1 MRKSIYTVCAV
12 IGAALMMNLAACS
25 PSGNSSGTEAA
36 GETSGQAQTQE
47 ETEQEDSETV
57 DLNEVLEEVK
67 GAYGSD
73 YLPDTAIDE
82 TTLEQTFGIDSG
94 LYQEFAGEM
103 CTSGSHADMFLAV
116 RAADGEEE
124 TVEQLLNAY
133 RDSQIG
139 NADQSPASLAK
150 YKASQVVSYGNDVY
164 FVMLGA
170 KDDGTE
176 DEEQLEAFYE
186 SQTQIGLDMIESFYE

>member
-1 MRKSIYTVCAV
+1 MRRSIYTVCAV

-25 PSGNSSGTEAA
+25 PSGNSGGTETA
-36 GETSGQAQTQE
+36 GETSGQVQTQE
-47 ETEQEDSETV
+47 ETAQEDSETV
-57 DLNEVLEEVK
+57 DLDEVLEEVK

-73 YLPDTAIDE
+73 YLPDTAIDG
-82 TTLEQTFGIDSG
+82 TTLEQNFGIDSG

-103 CTSGSHADMFLAV
+103 CTGGTHEDVFLAV
-116 RAADGEEE
+116 RAAEGETE

-133 RDSQIG
+133 RDSQMG
-139 NADQSPASLAK
+139 EAAQNPSLSAK
-150 YKASQVVSYGNDVY
+150 YEASQVVSYGNDVY

-176 DEEQLEAFYE
+176 DEERLAAFYE
-186 SQTQIGLDMIESFYE
+186 NQTQIGLDMIESFYE